1 MNPEIQAILDNIK
14 TRGIVSVSE
23 ADVEKIEAELNAKE
37 KGPDPRDFILMRG
50 GIEVALKNAFTGEDI
65 QRAKGDNV
73 ILYCGRSWLMQK
85 IASTGMDSTV
95 TMAANVVIGT
105 GSAATQATH
114 TGPQGYFTYKTG
126 TLTLTTQSAGAGVP
140 VMAIAASWE
149 STELTATGFN
159 SIWEFL
165 LNNSTGSAGT
175 FFNRYLSN
183 TYINATTSNQLLV
196 TYSVS
201 F

>member
-1 MNPEIQAILDNIK
+1 MNPQIQAILDNIK
-14 TRGIVSVSE
+14 TRNVQVITDS
-23 ADVEKIEAELNAKE
+23 DIEQIELELNK
-37 KGPDPRDFILMRG
+37 KDKSPNDFIMLRG
-50 GIEVALKNAFTGEDI
+50 GIEVMLKDAKSGEI
-65 QRAKGDNV
+65 LEHTKGDNV

-85 IASTGMDSTV
+85 IASTGMASTV
-95 TMAANVVIGT
+95 TIGANVVIGT

-114 TGPQGYFTYKTG
+114 VGPQGYFTYKTG
-126 TLTLTTQSAGAGVP
+126 TLSLTTQSLGGGVP
-140 VMAIAASWE
+140 VMAVAASWE

-165 LNNSTGSAGT
+165 LNNSTGSSGT

-183 TYINATTSNQLLV
+183 TFINATTSNQLLV